1 MESVLQKEKEIQNF
15 SEEFLPFYKRISSG
29 YNQIS
34 FEKENLDLILI
45 VGDIV
50 EVIQSFHAKIDAWY
64 LDGFSPSKNPEMW
77 TKEIFTFMKRNSKTG
92 ATFSTYSTAGFVR
105 EGLAEA
111 GFVVEKE
118 TGFGNKKHMLKGLM
132 PIIQQKIADKPWFR
146 IPKFVSKSKNAII
159 IGGGLSGTSIAY
171 ALSQKGFN
179 ITLIEREDRI
189 APGASGNPAGMFA
202 PILTG
207 DASDL
212 SEWSFVAYREFTQ
225 FISLYGEQFPE
236 TLRQIGVYQ
245 IANSDDEMNR
255 FKKAIENC
263 QISSEYAGLR
273 ENENFYRGFFFPKA
287 GWVNPFELSNA
298 YLRLSANR
306 VKIILSTSV
315 VQLERSESYWKVF
328 LSNKEILES
337 EIVIFANSFDA
348 KDFINGLE
356 KIKKVRGQIVYYPSD
371 KFPTKIENVILHE
384 DGYIIPNV
392 DDMHII
398 GSTFDPYDSSTDLN
412 IEHNVYLLQ
421 QIKNLFPAIDPEDGR
436 KMRGRVSFRAMSS
449 DHLPM
454 VGPVPNRV
462 EFQKDYSDLWKANI
476 YKDYPDGKYLPGLY
490 ISCAH
495 GSKGILN
502 SYLAANVLAAMLTN
516 GALPINMTLL
526 EKISPSRFLLQSY
539 INRQ

>member
-1 MESVLQKEKEIQNF
+1 METVLRKEKEIENL
-15 SEEFLPFYKRISSG
+15 SEEFLPFYKKISSG

-34 FEKENLDLILI
+34 FEKGKLDLILI
-45 VGDIV
+45 IGDIV
-50 EVIQSFHAKIDAWY
+50 DVIQSFHAKIDAWY

-105 EGLAEA
+105 EGLREV
-111 GFVVEKE
+111 GFAVEKK
-118 TGFGNKKHMLKGLM
+118 TGFGNKKHMLTGLM
-132 PIIQQKIADKPWFR
+132 PIIQQKIVDKPWFR

-159 IGGGLSGTSIAY
+159 IGGGLSGTSIAF

-189 APGASGNPAGMFA
+189 ASGASGNPAGMFA
-202 PILTG
+202 PLLTG

-212 SEWSFVAYREFTQ
+212 SEWSFAAYREFAH
-225 FISLYGEQFPE
+225 FISLYGKQFPDI
-236 TLRQIGVYQ
+236 LRQIGVYQ
-245 IANSDDEMNR
+245 IANSDEEVNR
-255 FKKAIENC
+255 FKKAIENSE
-263 QISSEYAGLR
+263 ISSEDVILR
-273 ENENFYRGFFFPKA
+273 ENKNSYRGIFFPKA
-287 GWVNPFELSNA
+287 GWANPFELSNA
-298 YLRLSANR
+298 YLRLSAKR
-306 VKIILSTSV
+306 VKKIISTSV
-315 VQLERSESYWKVF
+315 VQLERYESYWKVI

-337 EIVIFANSFDA
+337 EIVILANSFDA
-348 KDFINGLE
+348 KDFVNGLE
-356 KIKKVRGQIVYYPSD
+356 KIKKVRGQILYYPSD

-384 DGYIIPNV
+384 DGYIIPDVNG
-392 DDMHII
+392 MHII

-421 QIKNLFPAIDPEDGR
+421 KIKKLFPEVNPEDGR
-436 KMRGRVSFRAMSS
+436 KMHGRVSFRAMSS

-454 VGPVPNRV
+454 VGPVPDTF

-490 ISCAH
+490 ISSAH

-502 SYLAANVLAAMLTN
+502 SYLAANVLAAILTN
-516 GALPINMTLL
+516 EALPINTTLL
-526 EKISPSRFLLQSY
+526 EKINPSRYLLQSFL
-539 INRQ
+539 NRQ